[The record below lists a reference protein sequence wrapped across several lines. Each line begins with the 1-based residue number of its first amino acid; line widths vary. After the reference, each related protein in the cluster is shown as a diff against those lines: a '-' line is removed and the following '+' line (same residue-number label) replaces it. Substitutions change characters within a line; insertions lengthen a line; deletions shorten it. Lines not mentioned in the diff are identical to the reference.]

1 VTETILLSDRA
12 ADRDVLA
19 PACRIVETLIRL
31 HGLAIGGWSMI
42 GARGDAPALPVL
54 DLNRHAE
61 PIEDQYPLM
70 DLPEDV
76 EVSQYW
82 IVSEWLARRLVENG
96 EAVLLVCDD
105 TYVWARLGCGY
116 AIADDLRFL
125 DEPDDEAD
133 PTEDDHARVIDKTGG
148 AS

>member
-1 VTETILLSDRA
+1 MTEPTLLSDFA
-12 ADRDVLA
+12 ARRDVLA

-31 HGLAIGGWSMI
+31 HGLAICGWSMV
-42 GARGDAPALPVL
+42 GARGESPALPVL
-54 DLNRHAE
+54 DLDRNAN
-61 PIEDQYPLM
+61 PIEGEHPLM
-70 DLPEDV
+70 NLPEDV

-125 DEPDDEAD
+125 DKPDDEAD